1 MSTEHET
8 DGLPVTGDAVVDDAI
23 RALRDIDPDAPPEHQ
38 LPALTAVHEAL
49 HQRLTSA
56 VD

>member
-1 MSTEHET
+1 MSVEHEA

-23 RALRDIDPDAPPEHQ
+23 RALHDLDRDAPPEQQ
-38 LPALTAVHEAL
+38 LPTLTAVHEAL
-49 HQRLTSA
+49 QRRLTSA

>member
-1 MSTEHET
+1 MSAERET
-8 DGLPVTGDAVVDDAI
+8 HGFPLTGDAVVDDAI
-23 RALRDIDPDAPPEHQ
+23 RVLRDIDPDAPPEHQ

-49 HQRLTSA
+49 QQRLTSA